1 MLKNNLLKK
10 SPTNS
15 EINDFDDKNYLSNS
29 QSVYHSEMSKLLHT
43 SNYPSHNNN
52 NMNLSTSSLTY
63 SMFDNNTQ
71 IYENSE
77 KKLNSMLKVRQINQQ
92 TKIFELNQIIQ
103 DYQKE
108 MFELQNKI
116 ANYEYNHHDT
126 SINEK
131 IEQIKKEIELTK
143 SENMS
148 IAKEN
153 NRLSQENQE
162 LNKIFKEKLQQ
173 KKNAKITEKAIP
185 HKYISRKYSFLKPL
199 ETNVEQI
206 FDLNSSKESN
216 SNSLFD

>member
-1 MLKNNLLKK
+1 MKR

-52 NMNLSTSSLTY
+52 KLNLSTSSITY
-63 SMFDNNTQ
+63 SLFDNNTP

-77 KKLNSMLKVRQINQQ
+77 KKLNSLLKVRQINQQ

-108 MFELQNKI
+108 IFELQNKI
-116 ANYEYNHHDT
+116 ANFEYNHHDT

-131 IEQIKKEIELTK
+131 IEQIKKEIELTRN
-143 SENMS
+143 ENMI

-153 NRLSQENQE
+153 SRLSQENQQ
-162 LNKIFKEKLQQ
+162 LNKIFNEQLLQ
-173 KKNAKITEKAIP
+173 KKNKQSPEKTIP
-185 HKYISRKYSFLKPL
+185 HKYISRKYSILKPL
-199 ETNVEQI
+199 ETNVEEI
-206 FDLNSSKESN
+206 FHINSSKESN